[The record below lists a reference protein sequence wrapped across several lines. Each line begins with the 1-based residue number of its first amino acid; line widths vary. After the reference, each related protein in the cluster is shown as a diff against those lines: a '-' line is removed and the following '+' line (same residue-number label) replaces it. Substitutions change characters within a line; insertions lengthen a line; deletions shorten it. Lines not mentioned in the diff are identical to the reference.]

1 MKMISSFSGCLLDF
15 LEVGLVIA
23 LLTTNEP
30 LTAIKCGFGVIIIL
44 MLRE

>member
-1 MKMISSFSGCLLDF
+1 MRYLSGCLLDF

-30 LTAIKCGFGVIIIL
+30 ITAIRCGFGVLIIL